1 MELRKK
7 SVYTTALRVG
17 VSVTLLAWLFSK
29 TDLPTIV
36 ETFTELPFSIWAI
49 TVFSFITLCTMA
61 ASRWFLLS
69 GVLGLSGK
77 WFTYVVY
84 YFIGL
89 FFNLFMPTNVGGDFF
104 KIMFVSKG
112 QKGVLIGTCSVLTD
126 RLIGLL
132 AMFLMGTGAVLLYP
146 QVVPSG
152 QNEWLFYVSGIG
164 IIGLFL
170 FIPLLYRLLRTFR
183 PAFGEELAVL
193 AKIWFYP
200 GVLLKIATLS
210 IALHAVIVTIVIVLA
225 ANIGID
231 LHPSYYFAI
240 YPLTAL
246 ITILPVSFNGI
257 GLREGAFV
265 YLLSLQNVP
274 FEKAFTLSL
283 CVFIVQCSGSLTGG
297 IAYAMGLHKKA
308 ID

>member
-1 MELRKK
+1 MKLRKK

-36 ETFTELPFSIWAI
+36 ETFTELSFSIWAI

-61 ASRWFLLS
+61 ATRWFYLS
-69 GVLGLSGK
+69 GILGLSGK

-89 FFNLFMPTNVGGDFF
+89 FFNLFMPTSVGGDVF
-104 KIMFVSKG
+104 KILFVSKG
-112 QKGVLIGTCSVLTD
+112 KKGLLVGTCSVVTD

-132 AMFLMGTGAVLLYP
+132 TMFLTGTGAVLLYP
-146 QVVPSG
+146 QVMFSG
-152 QNEWLFYVSGIG
+152 KKEWLFYVSAFGIV
-164 IIGLFL
+164 GLFVCL
-170 FIPLLYRLLRTFR
+170 PLLYRLLRTFR
-183 PAFGEELAVL
+183 PAFGEELVVL
-193 AKIWFYP
+193 MRIWRYP
-200 GVLLKIATLS
+200 GTLLKIAALS
-210 IALHAVIVTIVIVLA
+210 VSLNTILVAIIIVLA
-225 ANIGID
+225 QNIGID

-240 YPLTAL
+240 FPLTAI
-246 ITILPVSFNGI
+246 ITVLPVSFNGI

-265 YLLSLQNVP
+265 YLLSLQSVP

-283 CVFIVQCSGSLTGG
+283 CLFAVQCSASLAGG
-297 IAYAMGLHKKA
+297 IIYAMGLHKKA
-308 ID
+308 ND